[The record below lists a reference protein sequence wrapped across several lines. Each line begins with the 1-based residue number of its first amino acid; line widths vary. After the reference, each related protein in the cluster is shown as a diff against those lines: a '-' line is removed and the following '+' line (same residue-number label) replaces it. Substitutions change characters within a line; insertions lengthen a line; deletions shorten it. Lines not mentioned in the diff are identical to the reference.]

1 MKDSL
6 DSAMVTL
13 STAWTSTMIVEVLVR
28 SEPGDRKRKDRKM
41 RDRKIVG
48 GRRLRLREQ
57 LDRVVAQ

>member
-1 MKDSL
+1 
-6 DSAMVTL
+6 MVTL